1 MPNCKRDKIKINV
14 SGNKTGLYCI
24 IGMPAHHS
32 LSPAIQ
38 NSGFNAKSIDA
49 VFLAFDVD
57 AKDLGNAIKG
67 IKAYGIKGMT
77 LTSPHKEKAI
87 KLVDKIDKFAKALGA
102 VNTVV
107 NKNNILYG
115 YNTDAIGFINALKSQ
130 KISLKSKNISIIGAG
145 GAARAFAFSLI
156 YFARVSKIN
165 VVNRTLEHA
174 NQLKHDAERHF
185 AGKKISTYKLY
196 SKQAEAILAGSDI
209 IINATN
215 ITLENDRF
223 TPVPKRILNKNM
235 VVFDANYSPLNNR
248 LIKEANEA
256 GCKTISGIELL
267 VFQGIAAFNL
277 FTNQKISYKIMK
289 EAASAA
295 IKNK

>member
-1 MPNCKRDKIKINV
+1 MINI

-38 NSGFNAKSIDA
+38 NAGFNAKSIDA

-57 AKDLGNAIKG
+57 AKGLENAIKG

-77 LTSPHKEKAI
+77 LTSPHKEKVI
-87 KLVDKIDKFAKALGA
+87 KYLDNIDHFAKMLGA

-107 NKNNILYG
+107 NKNNVLYG

-130 KISLKSKNISIIGAG
+130 RISLKSKNISIIGAG
-145 GAARAFAFSLI
+145 GAAKAFVFSLI
-156 YFARVSKIN
+156 YFANVSKIN
-165 VVNRTLEHA
+165 IINRTLKHA
-174 NQLKHDAERHF
+174 NLLKQNAETHF
-185 AGKKISTYKLY
+185 AGKEIPIYKLY
-196 SKQAEAILAGSDI
+196 SKKAESVLAGSDI

-248 LIKEANEA
+248 LIKEANEV

-277 FTNQKISYKIMK
+277 FTNLKISYKIMK
-289 EAASAA
+289 QAASAA